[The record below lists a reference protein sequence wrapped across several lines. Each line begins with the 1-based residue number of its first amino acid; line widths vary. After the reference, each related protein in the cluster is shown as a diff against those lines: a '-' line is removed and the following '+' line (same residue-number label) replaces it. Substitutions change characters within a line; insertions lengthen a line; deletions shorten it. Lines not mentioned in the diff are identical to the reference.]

1 MIPPR
6 WMARRAIGKE
16 PTMAEHP
23 ARNASREDWAT
34 FLGYGE
40 DNPTDKSR
48 DELIAEYDLR
58 ESQDNAK
65 DTLDELNDELS
76 QGGTITSGLV
86 SATPDFGV
94 LAGDGA
100 PIDNDGGGFSV
111 LA

>member
-1 MIPPR
+1 
-6 WMARRAIGKE
+6 
-16 PTMAEHP
+16 MAEHP

-40 DNPTDKSR
+40 DNPTDKTR
-48 DELIAEYDLR
+48 DELIAEYDAA
-58 ESQDNAK
+58 QDNAK
-65 DTLDELNDELS
+65 DTLDELD
-76 QGGTITSGLV
+76 GPTI
-86 SATPDFGV
+86 GV